1 MLATMF
7 LDLDDF
13 KMINDTLGHDI
24 GDQLLVEVSKRLVS
38 TLRKCDT
45 VARIGG
51 DEFIILIEDIEDM
64 DYLNIILEKILKC
77 FNEPFRLNNQDYF
90 VTTSIGVAVYPTDG
104 EIAEV
109 LVKNADIAMYKAKQK
124 GKNKY
129 VLCTEVTKT
138 KVVETVKLP

>member
-38 TLRKCDT
+38 TLKNSDI

-51 DEFIILIEDIEDM
+51 DEFIMVIEDVENI
-64 DYLNIILEKILKC
+64 DYINIVSEKIIKC
-77 FNEPFRLNNQDYF
+77 FNDPFRFNNQECF
-90 VTTSIGVAVYPTDG
+90 ITTSLGIAIYPNDGVN
-104 EIAEV
+104 AED
-109 LVKNADIAMYKAKQK
+109 LIKNADIAMYRLRQK
-124 GKNKY
+124 TRTNMLF
-129 VLCTEVTKT
+129 VLQ
-138 KVVETVKLP
+138 